1 MCELCGYCGNC
12 TDICPECAKACAD
25 CTPVCAGCGKCES
38 CKPICTDCGRC
49 DDCCAADSESLG
61 CRHGVCAESAEWKTH
76 YCTVGGHCVENPVG
90 PESDEFKHW
99 YICGMGCTVRLG
111 EAPHR
116 FGAGIIT
123 KAPSTEE
130 DGILTIP
137 CTICSYEKTEG
148 IPKLTGEHAH
158 SYASVVTP
166 PTCMAGGYTTHTCSC
181 GHSYTDSMTPASE
194 HKYEMRQDVSNHWEE
209 CAVCAVR
216 TTPSA
221 HKFGAW
227 EVTIPATYSAPGQ
240 RQRGCLFC
248 ARSET
253 EVIPQ
258 LVVVGQQ
265 YVITLENEAG
275 GLFSE
280 LFTTGKDHLI
290 PELPVLASGSEGN
303 LFDGWRNKADHLVV
317 TKGQKLSENIT
328 IYPVW
333 KDCGADKH
341 TDADINGICDVCG
354 KRLAN
359 FYAVTVHNGICTL
372 HGGSSC
378 EHPAGGTVTVKAA
391 DIPGSYFL
399 CWEVISG
406 GAVMDSVYV
415 PQTSFKM
422 PEGKVELRAARQTG
436 SAVSYSEPNGKPAAP
451 TEKKPLFR
459 DVSDDAWY
467 AKDVAYAYE
476 KGLMVGVGEEIFAP
490 EKSLS
495 RGMLV
500 TILHRMNSSPAAS
513 GGFADAEGKWYA
525 DAAAWAK
532 ANGIVFGHDDGRFG
546 GEDPLTREQ
555 TAAILYRYCR
565 QLGIDTDVSA
575 DALTGFHDSGKIS
588 NYAEPAM
595 RWAVEVGLMNGSSDA
610 MLDPQGMLTRA
621 QAAAILHRLC
631 KSIMK

>member
-1 MCELCGYCGNC
+1 M
-12 TDICPECAKACAD
+12 
-25 CTPVCAGCGKCES
+25 TPVSG
-38 CKPICTDCGRC
+38 
-49 DDCCAADSESLG
+49 
-61 CRHGVCAESAEWKTH
+61 
-76 YCTVGGHCVENPVG
+76 
-90 PESDEFKHW
+90 
-99 YICGMGCTVRLG
+99 
-111 EAPHR
+111 
-116 FGAGIIT
+116 
-123 KAPSTEE
+123 
-130 DGILTIP
+130 
-137 CTICSYEKTEG
+137 
-148 IPKLTGEHAH
+148 
-158 SYASVVTP
+158 
-166 PTCMAGGYTTHTCSC
+166 
-181 GHSYTDSMTPASE
+181 
-194 HKYEMRQDVSNHWEE
+194 HKYEMRQDASNHWEE
-209 CAVCAVR
+209 CAVCTVK

-227 EVTIPATYSAPGQ
+227 EVTVPATYSAPGQ

-248 ARSET
+248 DRSET

-258 LVVVGQQ
+258 LVVVGLQ
-265 YVITLENEAG
+265 YVITLENGAG
-275 GLFSE
+275 GFFSE
-280 LFTTGKDHLI
+280 LLTTGKDHLI
-290 PELPVLASGSEGN
+290 PELPVLEAGSEGN
-303 LFDGWRNKADHLVV
+303 LFDGWRNKADNLVV

-333 KDCGADKH
+333 KDCGAGNH
-341 TDADINGICDVCG
+341 TDADKNGICDVCG

-359 FYAVTVHNGICTL
+359 FYAVTIHDGICTL
-372 HGGSSC
+372 HGRSSC
-378 EHPAGGTVTVKAA
+378 EHPVGGTVTVKAA

-399 CWEVISG
+399 RWEVISG

-415 PQTSFKM
+415 PQASFKM
-422 PEGKVELRAARQTG
+422 PEGKVELRAVRQADSST
-436 SAVSYSEPNGKPAAP
+436 SDYETNEKPAESM
-451 TEKKPLFR
+451 EKKHPFQ

-476 KGLMVGVGEEIFAP
+476 KGLMAGVSEEIFAP

-500 TILHRMNSSPAAS
+500 TILHRMNSSPAAIE
-513 GGFADAEGKWYA
+513 GFADAEGKWYA

-532 ANGIVFGHDDGRFG
+532 ANGIVFGYDDGRFG

-565 QLGIDTDVSA
+565 QRGMDTDVSA

-631 KSIMK
+631 KNIIK